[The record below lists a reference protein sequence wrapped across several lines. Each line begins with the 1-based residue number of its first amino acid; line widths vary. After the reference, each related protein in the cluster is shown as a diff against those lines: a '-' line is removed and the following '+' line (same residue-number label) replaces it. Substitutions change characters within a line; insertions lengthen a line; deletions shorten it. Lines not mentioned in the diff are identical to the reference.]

1 MGSCCWMGVVG
12 CGRWG
17 SGVCREKLEMKV
29 KELVEKLQ
37 KLDQELEIDNLVDVM
52 YVESYDYTYYY
63 LQEGVNMSKVH
74 TYPEHV
80 EVIMDTYV

>member
-1 MGSCCWMGVVG
+1 M
-12 CGRWG
+12 R
-17 SGVCREKLEMKV
+17 V
-29 KELVEKLQ
+29 KELLVKLQ
-37 KLDQELEIDNLVDVM
+37 QLNPELEIDNLVDIM
-52 YVESYDYTYYY
+52 YVESYNYTYYY

>member
-1 MGSCCWMGVVG
+1 MGVG
-12 CGRWG
+12 GLGWWG
-17 SGVCREKLEMKV
+17 SRVCREKLEMKV
-29 KELVEKLQ
+29 KELLVKLQ
-37 KLDQELEIDNLVDVM
+37 QLNPELEIDNLVDVM